1 MTRITVLHPGFEGTG
16 PTSSVLAPR
25 YPIAMAGPGKGT
37 DTGTD
42 TDTHTDTPV
51 VLTLID
57 NGKPKA
63 REILATIAEELS
75 RTHPRIRFVVEVH
88 SKPSAAA
95 PIDADTAQR
104 LAARS
109 RMVLTGVGD

>member
-1 MTRITVLHPGFEGTG
+1 MSRITVLHPAYEE
-16 PTSSVLAPR
+16 
-25 YPIAMAGPGKGT
+25 AGPAM
-37 DTGTD
+37 TGLARRA
-42 TDTHTDTPV
+42 PLEGPG

-63 REILATIAEELS
+63 REILSAIAEELR
-75 RTHPRIRFVVEVH
+75 RTYPLLRVDLH

-95 PIDADTAQR
+95 PIDADTAQL

-109 RMVLTGVGD
+109 RVVITGLGD